1 VADTPQEHRR
11 LTVLAF
17 YGWREFW
24 SMGEGRGAPS
34 FFLSI
39 TSFPRHGHEMH
50 VVMPARPG
58 TPRRE
63 DYHGVTLHRVR
74 SVIQFM
80 PGAGSSKFV
89 HHVKLL
95 FSYIYWF
102 VRALPVGFS
111 LARRLQPDAI
121 FGMGELGARAGYL
134 VARARNLPLVTRFFG
149 IGLFIE
155 DIRESRLRRML
166 RYREI
171 AAFRTPS
178 DYMIVHND
186 GSCGDELARMLGVD
200 MDRFLFYLDGVDKAL
215 FLNAEPDH
223 AAVSRLG
230 VPSGNRIVLSVARL
244 YEEKHVDRLVRAAPG
259 VLAERSDVTF
269 LVAGEG
275 EERERLEALIAELGV
290 GDNVILAGSIPHD
303 DLPGIYAASDMFV
316 TLADRTNAFNT
327 LYESMLSALPV
338 IALDTG
344 STSDFVE
351 DGGTGVLLSMEELP
365 SLPRVILD
373 LLSDE
378 ARARSL
384 GEAAR
389 ARMDETFPT
398 IEERQAMEVEVVERA
413 VRERAR

>member
-1 VADTPQEHRR
+1 
-11 LTVLAF
+11 
-17 YGWREFW
+17 
-24 SMGEGRGAPS
+24 MGEGRGAPS

-50 VVMPARPG
+50 VVMPGRPG

-74 SVIQFM
+74 SVVQFM
-80 PGAGSSKFV
+80 PGAGRSKVV

-95 FSYIYWF
+95 FSYLYWF
-102 VRALPVGFS
+102 VRVLPVGFS
-111 LARRLQPDAI
+111 LARELQPDAI
-121 FGMGELGARAGYL
+121 FGMGELGARAGHF
-134 VARARNLPLVTRFFG
+134 VARVRRVPLVKRFFG
-149 IGLFIE
+149 IGLFID
-155 DIRESRLRRML
+155 DIRASRVRRAL

-200 MDRFLFYLDGVDKAL
+200 MERFLFYLDGVDKAL
-215 FLNAEPDH
+215 FLNAEPDR
-223 AAVSRLG
+223 AAVARLG
-230 VPSGNRIVLSVARL
+230 VPAGNRIVLSVARL

-269 LVAGEG
+269 LIAGEG
-275 EERERLEALIAELGV
+275 EERERLEALVAELGV
-290 GDNVILAGSIPHD
+290 SDNVLLAGAISHD

-327 LYESMLSALPV
+327 LYEAMLSGLPV
-338 IALDTG
+338 VALDTG

-351 DGGTGVLLSMEELP
+351 DGRTGVLLPMTALP
-365 SLPRVILD
+365 DLPRVILN
-373 LLSDE
+373 LLSDDGL
-378 ARARSL
+378 ARSL
-384 GEAAR
+384 GDAAR
-389 ARMDETFPT
+389 SKMDETFPT

-413 VRERAR
+413 IRERAA